1 MNHRVKAAPVLVA
14 ALALTV
20 LGCSA
25 PRSTET
31 VSTAD
36 GGDVR
41 APSLVASPGS
51 SPSAVAT
58 SATPRSSSE
67 AASRVES
74 RTFRSASLGVD
85 KTYWVYLPRGYDGSA
100 ARFPTVYMLHGLGGN
115 EKNWLDHGALKEAAD
130 ALSLRA
136 IVVMPDGDASFYV
149 DGPPGDSY
157 EACLAKKPE
166 PNPGESPATFCVRTP
181 RYESYMTGDLIRDVD
196 GRYRTIPKRE
206 ARGVGGLSMG
216 GFGAMMLAMRHQDLY
231 SAVASHSGLVSLT
244 YVGPHPWTKGKT
256 MLAGSVSE
264 WGAGY
269 PTALSDLVKRI
280 FGPKIESYRGF
291 DPSLLAAKLA
301 PGALAIYFDCGAQD
315 DFHFED
321 QASYLDEVLEAHGVE
336 HTFELAPGHHIFD
349 FWKTRLP
356 KSLAFF
362 DAKLAHQ

>member
-1 MNHRVKAAPVLVA
+1 M
-14 ALALTV
+14 
-20 LGCSA
+20 
-25 PRSTET
+25 
-31 VSTAD
+31 
-36 GGDVR
+36 
-41 APSLVASPGS
+41 
-51 SPSAVAT
+51 
-58 SATPRSSSE
+58 
-67 AASRVES
+67 
-74 RTFRSASLGVD
+74 SLGVD
-85 KTYWVYLPRGYDGSA
+85 KTYWVYLPRGYDGTD
-100 ARFPTVYMLHGLGGN
+100 ARFPTIYMLHGLGGN

-149 DGPPGDSY
+149 DGPPGESY

-166 PNPGESPATFCVRTP
+166 PNPGESPSTFCVKTP
-181 RYESYMTGDLIRDVD
+181 RYESYVTSDLLREVE

-206 ARGVGGLSMG
+206 ARGIGGLSMG

-231 SAVASHSGLVSLT
+231 SAVASHSGLVALT
-244 YVGPHPWTKGKT
+244 YVGPHPWAKGKT
-256 MLAGSVSE
+256 VLAGSVSE
-264 WGAGY
+264 WGGGY
-269 PTALSDLVKRI
+269 PKALSDLVKTI
-280 FGPKIESYRGF
+280 FGPQIERYRGF

-321 QASYLDEVLEAHGVE
+321 HASYLDEVLTAHGVE